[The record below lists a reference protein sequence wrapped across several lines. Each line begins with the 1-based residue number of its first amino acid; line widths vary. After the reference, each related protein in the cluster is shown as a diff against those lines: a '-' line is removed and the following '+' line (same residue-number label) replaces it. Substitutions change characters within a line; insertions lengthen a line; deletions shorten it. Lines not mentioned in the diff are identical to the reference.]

1 MVSKNKLK
9 EMLKQE
15 FESVLPNVYNNV
27 AKTKVIPSP
36 LGMEISIK
44 KRLSIKLSQAIIAAS
59 LILGVSSFGGY
70 SYYTPNTVMSISVTP
85 NIINTLLRLNTVEEV
100 VGDPNQEVNFTMTIN
115 SYNRVVEVEADSS
128 DYNQAIINMG
138 LNNMMYQQALKQLF
152 ISLDE
157 AGRIDMLNSVGQ
169 VKFKVLDSNSSRQQ
183 RFNDYIKSRLSNE
196 LGLRDSKMIKLES
209 IEYNTSLGLTDNMH
223 PAKAMAIN
231 EIMLNSNEYTVSEL
245 ASKDKLELIRIMMEI
260 KRRKR

>member
-15 FESVLPNVYNNV
+15 FESVLPNVYSKV
-27 AKTKVIPSP
+27 AKTEVIPSP

-44 KRLSIKLSQAIIAAS
+44 RRISINLSQAIIAAS
-59 LILGVSSFGGY
+59 LLLGVSSFGGY
-70 SYYTPNTVMSISVTP
+70 SYFTPNTVMSISVTP
-85 NIINTLLRLNTVEEV
+85 NIINAILKLNTIEETL
-100 VGDPNQEVNFTMTIN
+100 GDPNQEVNFTMTIN
-115 SYNRVVEVEADSS
+115 NYNRVVEVEADSS
-128 DYNQAIINMG
+128 DYNQVIKDMG

-152 ISLDE
+152 LSLDE
-157 AGRIDMLNSVGQ
+157 EGRIDMMNSIGQ

-183 RFNDYIKSRLSNE
+183 RFNDYINSKLSNE
-196 LGLRDSKMIKLES
+196 LGLTDNRMIKLET
-209 IEYNTSLGLTDNMH
+209 IEYNASLGLTDNMH

-231 EIMLNSNEYTVSEL
+231 EIMLNSSEYTVSEL
-245 ASKDKLELIRIMMEI
+245 VNKDKLELIRIMMEI